1 MKNYEPF
8 IKNILE
14 DWYLTVNYL
23 FIKNNDLW

>member
-8 IKNILE
+8 VKNILE
-14 DWYLTVNYL
+14 DGYSTVNYF